1 MSGQVVF
8 KDPTHPCKG
17 YGHIAIA
24 PYIQSPPNGLPLQLR
39 RIDRT
44 TAIEATLEGRTVL
57 LTGTQVE
64 QFWKMVEGLK

>member
-1 MSGQVVF
+1 MKNGQLLTYPF
-8 KDPTHPCKG
+8 GECGGIKWWTARID
-17 YGHIAIA
+17 AL
-24 PYIQSPPNGLPLQLR
+24 SPNGLPLQLR

-57 LTGTQVE
+57 LTGPQVE